1 MKHAVFNWS
10 SGKDS
15 SYALLKVLEESEY
28 RIAYLLT
35 SVNERYRR
43 VSMHGTR
50 ELLLERQALS
60 IGIPLKKLI
69 VPEMPSME
77 DYDRVMKQTMT
88 QLRDEGIDYSIFGDI
103 FLEDLRT
110 YRENQLERVGM
121 QAVFPLWKL
130 PTQELAKA
138 IIDKG
143 FKAVVVCVDGNCLDA
158 SFGGRVLDHNFLS
171 DLPPGVDPCGEN
183 GEFHTFVYDGPIFS
197 EPVRFTKGEVVYR
210 TYDNS
215 GTKHGFYYCDLIPAG

>member
-1 MKHAVFNWS
+1 MKKAVFNWS

-15 SYALLKVLEESEY
+15 SYALLKVLEEKEY
-28 RIAYLLT
+28 RIEYLLT

-43 VSMHGTR
+43 VSMHGTQ
-50 ELLLERQALS
+50 ELLLERQARS

-69 VPEMPSME
+69 VPEMPSMD
-77 DYDRVMKQTMT
+77 DYNRIMEQTMT
-88 QLRDEGIDYSIFGDI
+88 QLRSEGIAYSIFGDI
-103 FLEDLRT
+103 FLEDLRA
-110 YRENQLERVGM
+110 YRESQLKLVGI

-130 PTQELAKA
+130 STAELART
-138 IIDKG
+138 IVDSG

-158 SFGGRVLDHNFLS
+158 SFAGRVLDHRFLS

-183 GEFHTFVYDGPIFS
+183 GEFHTFVYDGPVFS
-197 EPVRFTKGEVVYR
+197 EPICYTKGEVVYR

-215 GTKHGFYYCDLIPAG
+215 GTKHGFYYCDLIPAE